1 MALLARHVDRSA
13 IVRGLTLIPRPNLLV
28 RLDAPRE
35 ILEARL
41 RARLGRQGAVERL
54 FELDLQTSLLQI
66 DTTNDVAQTLE
77 EQGGRMIHVTSLDH
91 GLLEKA
97 VDRIVRAT
105 KSRDEEVDPLNRS
118 VVRDGASSKWPHD
131 TQF

>member
-1 MALLARHVDRSA
+1 MALLARQVDRSA

>member
-1 MALLARHVDRSA
+1 
-13 IVRGLTLIPRPNLLV
+13 
-28 RLDAPRE
+28 
-35 ILEARL
+35 
-41 RARLGRQGAVERL
+41 
-54 FELDLQTSLLQI
+54 LDLQTSLLQI

-77 EQGGRMIHVTSLDH
+77 EQGGRMIHVTSLDR

>member
-1 MALLARHVDRSA
+1 
-13 IVRGLTLIPRPNLLV
+13 LIPRPNLLV

-54 FELDLQTSLLQI
+54 FELDLQTSLQQI

-77 EQGGRMIHVTSLDH
+77 EQGGHMIHVTSLDR
-91 GLLEKA
+91 GLLEQA
-97 VDRIVRAT
+97 VDRIVQEA

-118 VVRDGASSKWPHD
+118 FVRDGASSEWPHD